1 MITFVI
7 TLIVGLPLGHA
18 FSVSQ
23 PYYAVGVHGQVS
35 LHCTIN
41 TKTQPEEM
49 RVSVYKGKYG
59 EERICSAYFNTS
71 YPHIETNGRIYC
83 RGNFSR
89 DKVDLTIIGL
99 RGEDTDL
106 YRCRIDFIF
115 PPPYIS
121 KIGNGTLVYV
131 QESPNCPPQQMQ
143 ARIQEIPENKYD
155 QTLSFPNIVLY
166 AVLIITTIT
175 LILQVDKYV
184 SLLHSFLCKFFLIF
198 SGKETLHVS
207 YGSVPNVE

>member
-1 MITFVI
+1 MIAFVI

-18 FSVSQ
+18 FIVSQ
-23 PYYAVGVHGQVS
+23 PYYAVGVHGQAF
-35 LHCTIN
+35 LPCTFNPKI
-41 TKTQPEEM
+41 QPEEM
-49 RVSVYKGKYG
+49 RVSVYKGMYG
-59 EERICSAYFNTS
+59 EERICSAYVNSS

-89 DKVDLTIIGL
+89 GKVDLTIFGL

-106 YRCRIDFIF
+106 YRCRIDLIF
-115 PPPYIS
+115 PPPYIR

-131 QESPNCPPQQMQ
+131 QESPDCPPQQMQ

-166 AVLIITTIT
+166 AILIITAIT
-175 LILQVDKYV
+175 LILQVMKMILKQRKSNHLTQTVTQKGDY
-184 SLLHSFLCKFFLIF
+184 SNFW
-198 SGKETLHVS
+198 
-207 YGSVPNVE
+207 